1 MRTYLIQLSVP
12 SGFITPWQSDTLY
25 GHLCWA
31 AERSDAFRSFRGAG
45 GFIDLF
51 RVGAPPLV
59 LSDGFP
65 GDLLPAPVDLRDR
78 FLAKGGEKLDRKGY
92 ASLKQIKKA
101 AWLTRDQ
108 FAAYQ
113 RGDTFTYDLP
123 AKKPIVHHPALHNQI
138 GRISNTTGDGGGL
151 FELDE
156 YFVAEGVVSIYA
168 RIDDSLVDEVKL
180 LFEHLAYSGFGA
192 KKATGKGAFNIKSFE
207 PFNGFDLAGKGNG
220 FVTLSHCVPAENDPM
235 DGSYRVRVKYG
246 KLGEEKTYCGNPFK
260 KPLAMLKPGAV
271 FRCQPPP
278 LWCGRLVE
286 NIAYTDPS
294 VVQFGFGF
302 AVPISAVQR

>member
-12 SGFITPWQSDTLY
+12 SGFISPWQSDTLY
-25 GHLCWA
+25 GHLCWI
-31 AERSDAFRSFRGAG
+31 AERSEAFRSFRGAA

-51 RVGAPPLV
+51 RHGPPPLV
-59 LSDGFP
+59 ISDGFP
-65 GDLLPAPVDLRDR
+65 GEMLPSPVDLRER
-78 FLAKGGEKLDRKGY
+78 FLPASEVKLDRQGY
-92 ASLKQIKKA
+92 AELKQLKKA

-108 FAAYQ
+108 FTAYQ
-113 RGDTFTYDLP
+113 RGVPFSYQP
-123 AKKPIVHHPALHNQI
+123 PEGKPLVHQPTLHNQI
-138 GRISNTTGDGGGL
+138 GRLNNTTSDGGGL

-156 YFVAEGVVSIYA
+156 HFVTDGIVSIYA
-168 RIDDSLVDEVKL
+168 RIDDNLVEDVRL

-192 KKATGKGAFNIKSFE
+192 KKTSGKGAFKVMDFA
-207 PFNGFDLAGKGNG
+207 PFSGFDLEGTPDA
-220 FVTLSHCVPAENDPM
+220 FVTLSHCVPAENDPT
-235 DGSYRVRVKYG
+235 DGAYRVRVKYG

-271 FRCQPPP
+271 FRCQTPT

-286 NIAYTDPS
+286 NIAYTDPT

-302 AVPISAVQR
+302 AVSIVH